1 MAKTTTDL
9 YSLLDAGA
17 WADIEKMRQPKPMP
31 PAEKK
36 KTVTRY
42 KDMTPEKA
50 AHKRKLKKK
59 WVNAHHEAMLE
70 YWALY
75 RKQHREETRDA
86 CRKWQQKFREEHG
99 VCYQTW
105 RRWKQTPEGRE
116 RIAAWEAEHGKDAQ

>member
-1 MAKTTTDL
+1 MSDVTEW
-9 YSLLDAGA
+9 LDDEA

-50 AHKRKLKKK
+50 EHKRNLKKK
-59 WVNAHHEAMLE
+59 WINAHHEAMLD
-70 YWALY
+70 YWVQY
-75 RKQHREETRDA
+75 RKRHRDETRES
-86 CRKWQQKFREEHG
+86 CRKWQEKFREEHG

-105 RRWKQTPEGRE
+105 RRWRQTPEGRE
-116 RIAAWEAEHGKDAQ
+116 RIAAWEAEHGKDTQ